1 MNQTTNYG
9 LNQWGASDRVQRE
22 DFNADN
28 AAVDAALKANAD
40 AAAAA
45 LAAAQSAASS
55 GAKLETGS
63 YVGSG
68 TYGSANPRTLTF
80 SFQPKLVI
88 IAPDTGGTDLAP
100 AQLAAFFQG
109 QRYAQPYLALDS
121 PRADY
126 IAVLTWSGNSVSWY
140 CSSFYGALNYSGK
153 TYYYAAIG

>member
-1 MNQTTNYG
+1 MDQTTNYG
-9 LNQWGASDRVQRE
+9 LSQWGASDRVRRE
-22 DFNADN
+22 DFNSDN
-28 AAVDAALKANAD
+28 RKLDAALASI
-40 AAAAA
+40 AAA
-45 LAAAQSAASS
+45 SGG

-68 TYGSANPRTLTF
+68 TYGSANPRTLGF
-80 SFQPKLVI
+80 SFRPKLVI

-126 IAVLTWSGNSVSWY
+126 IAALTWSGNSVSWY
-140 CSSFYGALNYSGK
+140 CSSLYGALNHSGR
-153 TYYYAAIG
+153 TYYYAAFG